1 MDTKK
6 LFATFA
12 ILIIALSIMGF
23 AYAHWQKIV
32 TVDGTINTGK
42 LDLIIISASD
52 DDDPTKP
59 DPGKDK
65 NVADTEIIIDPK
77 DPERAIVTITN
88 AYPSYYV
95 YIHVTIRNVG
105 TIPAKLKEIK
115 TTAPECIE
123 VGAWDHI
130 SEQLEPYPKEQY
142 QSDYSGYI
150 HVKQCAEKGATY
162 TFTIEFVFWNWNEV
176 P

>member
-1 MDTKK
+1 MQKKK
-6 LFATFA
+6 L
-12 ILIIALSIMGF
+12 ILIPVILMFALAVTGF
-23 AYAHWQKIV
+23 TYAHWEKIV
-32 TVDGTINTGK
+32 TINGAVNTGK
-42 LDLIIISASD
+42 LDLVIIDASD
-52 DDDPTKP
+52 SDDPLKP

-65 NVADTEIIIDPK
+65 NVADTEIIV
-77 DPERAIVTITN
+77 DPEDPQRAIVTITN

-105 TIPAKLKEIK
+105 SIPAKLKEIK
-115 TTAPECIE
+115 INAPECIE

-130 SEQLEPYPKEQY
+130 GEQLEPYPKEPY

-150 HVKQCAEKGATY
+150 HVKQCAEQGATY